1 MLAEQ
6 ETIATRPPVPR
17 GAPSPHRRGIVLQ
30 LVLAFV
36 VVVDQQRVAAA
47 PTCRGDCTAA
57 GQVTA
62 ADIVRMSAIAVGNTD
77 LSTCA
82 LADSDGDER
91 ITDADIADAIHN
103 KFGGCA
109 EQASYD
115 ALAGD
120 VYHLAY
126 PSRLVNVTQAAAIVA
141 GLEDAGAKSDE
152 E

>member
-1 MLAEQ
+1 MLGEQ
-6 ETIATRPPVPR
+6 ETTLTRPSAPR
-17 GAPSPHRRGIVLQ
+17 GAPLRYRRGILLQ
-30 LVLAFV
+30 LVLALMF
-36 VVVDQQRVAAA
+36 VVDQERVAAA
-47 PTCRGDCTAA
+47 PTCRGDCNAA

-62 ADIVRMSAIAVGNTD
+62 ADIVRLSAIAVGNTQ

-103 KFGGCA
+103 IFGGCA

-120 VYHLAY
+120 VYHL
-126 PSRLVNVTQAAAIVA
+126 
-141 GLEDAGAKSDE
+141 
-152 E
+152 